1 MKLYSTPGACSLAS
15 HIKEAMPWADRFEFA
30 MPSQLFDLR
39 ELLEARSVAQ
49 AAMRTEGMG

>member
-1 MKLYSTPGACSLAS
+1 MKLCSTSGACSLAS
-15 HIKEAMPWADRFEFA
+15 HIREAMPWADRFEFA
-30 MPSQLFDLR
+30 MPSQLLDLR